1 METDLKAAR
10 AVLDVLVD
18 QAARAEK
25 ALSPALESIKKS
37 DPTLALAVE
46 AQLRTL
52 KGCAE
57 EMSKLC
63 TLIRGQEPT
72 APGPRPSR

>member
-1 METDLKAAR
+1 MEIDLKAAR

-18 QAARAEK
+18 QATRAEK
-25 ALSPALESIKKS
+25 ALSPALEAIKKN

-57 EMSKLC
+57 EMVKLC
-63 TLIRGQEPT
+63 TLIRGQEVT
-72 APGPRPSR
+72 GRDPRPAR

>member
-1 METDLKAAR
+1 MDTDLKAAR
-10 AVLDVLVD
+10 AVLDVLLD
-18 QAARAEK
+18 QATRAEQ
-25 ALSPALESIKKS
+25 ALAPALDAIKKS
-37 DPTLALAVE
+37 DPSLAIAVE

-63 TLIRGQEPT
+63 TLLRSQELT
-72 APGPRPSR
+72 DHGPRTSR